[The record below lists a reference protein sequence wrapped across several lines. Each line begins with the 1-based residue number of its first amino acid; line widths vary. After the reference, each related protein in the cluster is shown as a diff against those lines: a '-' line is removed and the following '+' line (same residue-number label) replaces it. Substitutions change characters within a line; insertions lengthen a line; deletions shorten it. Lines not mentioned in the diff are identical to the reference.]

1 MARTNA
7 ILASVPLIDRHLP
20 ETSAHFA
27 ERHERV
33 VELSPGRALEIALA
47 LPAAP
52 DPIVAGLMRLRGV
65 PRAESVAELLTK
77 IGLEPRG
84 RTSTEAVF
92 AGYIRPR
99 IRGAFDLRAEPLRDG
114 RSRLITET
122 RVAADDER
130 SRRLFRLY
138 WLAIRPFS
146 GLIRRRYL
154 AAIAR
159 SARR

>member
-1 MARTNA
+1 MGRTNA
-7 ILASVPLIDRHLP
+7 ILASVLLIDRHLP
-20 ETSAHFA
+20 EASAHFA
-27 ERHERV
+27 ERHERA
-33 VELSPGRALEIALA
+33 VELSPKRALEIALA
-47 LPAAP
+47 LPPAP

-65 PRAESVAELLTK
+65 PRAGSVAELLTK
-77 IGLEPRG
+77 IGLEQRA

-99 IRGAFDLRAEPLRDG
+99 IRAAFDLRAEPLSDG
-114 RSRLITET
+114 RSRVITET

-130 SRRLFRLY
+130 SRRQFRFY

-159 SARR
+159 SARS